1 MAENQ
6 GGAQN
11 KLGQLYVEFGSTGLG
26 KLVRGLSDISARFS
40 IAKHTAEA
48 FTKPLINTAK
58 QASDSA
64 VNIGK
69 MSKAL
74 SVSYKDFQKIQL
86 YLKTKNVDEGLL
98 NDIANLEKTFWD
110 FHHGRSGM
118 PSDMAA
124 AFSILGLNYADYAGD
139 FESILRL
146 WDDIEKRMDEKNYD
160 RNNRNM
166 IYRMFQM
173 SPEWGYL
180 RERGDFNLRDAQLI
194 SDKQIEDLIAAKEA
208 VNEFGAS
215 IELLKTRLVAKGA
228 PGFKGLVEDHTDTLL
243 AISDEDNKQEQK
255 RGWTKV
261 SRGIANFLDK
271 PFKILSGDMTGKMPT
286 LPELIFYR
294 MFSKNEG
301 QQPNINSGLNTPV
314 SELKFGNPIP
324 LKEISPLDAPDLY
337 SEPSFSEDNSY
348 TVGPLPQGAQEINI
362 NYQTDMKVIS
372 NDPMQAGNQI
382 KEIQVNQIERGV
394 YQATNMA
401 GR

>member
-26 KLVRGLSDISARFS
+26 KLVKGLSDISVGFS

-74 SVSYKDFQKIQL
+74 GVSYKDFQKIQL

-110 FHHGRSGM
+110 FHHMGKGM
-118 PSDMAA
+118 PAGMAA

-146 WDDIEKRMDEKNYD
+146 WDDIEKRMDEKKFD

-166 IYRMFQM
+166 IYRMMEM

-180 RERGDFNLRDAQLI
+180 RERGNFNLRDAQLI

-208 VNEFGAS
+208 VNEFGTS
-215 IELLKTRLVAKGA
+215 IELLKTRLTAKGA
-228 PGFKGLVEDHTDTLL
+228 PGFRGWLVDHTDTLL
-243 AISDEDNKQEQK
+243 AISDEENKQERK

-261 SRGIANFLDK
+261 SRGVANFIDK
-271 PFKILSGDMTGKMPT
+271 PIKILSGDITGKKPS

-301 QQPNINSGLNTPV
+301 QQQNIDNPLNTPV
-314 SELKFGNPIP
+314 NELKFENPIP
-324 LKEISPLDAPDLY
+324 LKEISPIDAPDLY
-337 SEPSFSEDNSY
+337 SEPSLSEDNSY
-348 TVGPLPQGAQEINI
+348 TVGPLPQEAQEINI

-382 KEIQVNQIERGV
+382 KEIQVDQIEHGI

>member
-26 KLVRGLSDISARFS
+26 KLVRGLSDVSAGFS
-40 IAKHTAEA
+40 IAKNTAEA

-58 QASDSA
+58 QASNSA
-64 VNIGK
+64 VDIGK

-74 SVSYKDFQKIQL
+74 GTSYKEYQKIRL

-110 FHHGRSGM
+110 FHHMGKGM
-118 PSDMAA
+118 STDIAKV
-124 AFSILGLNYADYAGD
+124 FSILGLNYADYSGD

-166 IYRMFQM
+166 IYRMMNM

-208 VNEFGAS
+208 VNEFGTS
-215 IELLKTRLVAKGA
+215 IELLKTRLTANGA
-228 PGFKGLVEDHTDTLL
+228 GGFREWALDHTDTLL
-243 AISDEDNKQEQK
+243 ALSDNENKQEQK

-261 SRGIANFLDK
+261 SRGIVNIIDK
-271 PFKILSGDMTGKMPT
+271 PSKILGGDKTGKMPS

-301 QQPNINSGLNTPV
+301 QQQNIDNTLNTPV
-314 SELKFGNPIP
+314 SELKFENPVP

-337 SEPSFSEDNSY
+337 SEPSLSEDNSY
-348 TVGPLPQGAQEINI
+348 SVGPLPQGAQEINI

-394 YQATNMA
+394 YQATNMS